1 MASSPGRQPALIW
14 FRDDLRL
21 ADNPALSAACADDR
35 PVALLYIVEDD
46 RDGIR
51 PLGEAA
57 RWWLHHSLERLAASI
72 EKHGNRLILRR
83 GRAKKIVPEIA
94 TSVGAT
100 TVFWNRRYGA
110 AAEVDDKIERAL
122 KRKGIRAETHK
133 ANLLFEPDEISNRA
147 GDPFQVYSAFWRT
160 ALSQGDPRPPLGA
173 PRKIRSLGKKI
184 KTETLKSLSLLP
196 HAPDWSGGI
205 GAAWTPGETSGTAR
219 LDAFVEDGRRNYASR
234 RDKPGIDGTSML
246 SPHLRFGE
254 VSPFQIWHQVSGRK
268 DPITK
273 FLSEIGWREFAF
285 HLLGQY
291 PAMAEQNLK
300 SAFDNFPW
308 DDPFSDVMWAWRRG
322 RTGYP
327 IVDAG
332 MRQLWQIGWMHNRV
346 RMIVASFLTKHLLV
360 EWRLGE
366 EWFWDTLVDADPANN
381 PFNWQWVAGSGADAQ
396 PYFRIF
402 NPVLQGEKFDPRGHY
417 VRKYVPEIAKL
428 PDRFLHKPWKAPP
441 SALREAGI
449 KLGETYP
456 EPIVDHA
463 DARARALDAF
473 AEMQRLSATAPR

>member
-1 MASSPGRQPALIW
+1 
-14 FRDDLRL
+14 
-21 ADNPALSAACADDR
+21 
-35 PVALLYIVEDD
+35 
-46 RDGIR
+46 
-51 PLGEAA
+51 
-57 RWWLHHSLERLAASI
+57 
-72 EKHGNRLILRR
+72 
-83 GRAKKIVPEIA
+83 
-94 TSVGAT
+94 
-100 TVFWNRRYGA
+100 
-110 AAEVDDKIERAL
+110 
-122 KRKGIRAETHK
+122 
-133 ANLLFEPDEISNRA
+133 
-147 GDPFQVYSAFWRT
+147 
-160 ALSQGDPRPPLGA
+160 
-173 PRKIRSLGKKI
+173 
-184 KTETLKSLSLLP
+184 
-196 HAPDWSGGI
+196 
-205 GAAWTPGETSGTAR
+205 
-219 LDAFVEDGRRNYASR
+219 
-234 RDKPGIDGTSML
+234 
-246 SPHLRFGE
+246 
-254 VSPFQIWHQVSGRK
+254 
-268 DPITK
+268 
-273 FLSEIGWREFAF
+273 
-285 HLLGQY
+285 
-291 PAMAEQNLK
+291 
-300 SAFDNFPW
+300 
-308 DDPFSDVMWAWRRG
+308 MWAWRRG

-473 AEMQRLSATAPR
+473 AEMQRLSATEPR